1 MFVKLKYPLNLIN
14 STIETFVNSVAQPCG
29 EIFEADQETNKP
41 VRITLPFKDQK
52 SADAVRKQL
61 KDLGKKI
68 GTDLQPV
75 YTSAKIGDKLKLQE
89 EKPALVNN
97 QCVVYSFKCDQ
108 CDADYVGYTTR
119 HLHQRIDEHKTS
131 VIGKHI
137 KEIHGVASPD
147 ISNMFSVL
155 KKCQGK
161 LDCLVNEMLLIR
173 ERKPA
178 LNTQADS
185 IRAKVFT

>member
-1 MFVKLKYPLNLIN
+1 M
-14 STIETFVNSVAQPCG
+14 
-29 EIFEADQETNKP
+29 
-41 VRITLPFKDQK
+41 RITIPFKDQK

-61 KDLGKKI
+61 KELGKKI
-68 GTDLQPV
+68 GTELQPV
-75 YTSAKIGDKLKLQE
+75 YKSAKIGDKLKLQE

-97 QCVVYSFKCDQ
+97 QCVVCSFKCDQ

-119 HLHQRIDEHKTS
+119 HLHQRIEEHKTS

-137 KEIHGVASPD
+137 KEIHGVVSPD
-147 ISNMFSVL
+147 IRNMFSVL

-161 LDCLVNEMLLIR
+161 LDCLVNEMLVIR